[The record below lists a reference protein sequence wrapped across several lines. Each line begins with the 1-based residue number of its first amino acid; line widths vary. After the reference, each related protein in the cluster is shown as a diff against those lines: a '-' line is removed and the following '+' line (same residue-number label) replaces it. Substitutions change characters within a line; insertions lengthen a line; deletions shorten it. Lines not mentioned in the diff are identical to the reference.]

1 MFNSKNKNQQQPLEI
16 SQHEISTI
24 IGEGFVFI
32 GEVRGASVIR
42 IEGKIIGNVNVENG
56 VILGEKGN
64 VEGDIN
70 TKSAIIYGTIKGNIK
85 STQLE
90 IKKSGLINGD
100 ISTDTLEIE
109 LGAQYN
115 GKLNMRRPQLA
126 VEDAETGNSDESK
139 VTGQPDIEK
148 ASPEVPFQTKKAS

>member
-1 MFNSKNKNQQQPLEI
+1 MFNSKNKNQQQSLEI
-16 SQHEISTI
+16 SQNEISTI

-42 IEGKIIGNVNVENG
+42 IEGKIIGNVNVESG

-64 VEGDIN
+64 IEGN
-70 TKSAIIYGTIKGNIK
+70 LSTKSAIIYGAIKGNVK

-90 IKKSGLINGD
+90 IKRTGLINGD

-115 GKLNMRRPQLA
+115 GKLNMRRPQLT
-126 VEDAETGNSDESK
+126 VENAETEEAETT
-139 VTGQPDIEK
+139 VQPDIQK
-148 ASPEVPFQTKKAS
+148 APTQVPLQTKKAS